1 MKYRLCKIVKSKKED
16 KKYDAYFR
24 EKKCPCSINAKPE
37 CGAEEKIVSF
47 GAKGMS
53 DFTKHK
59 DEERKSRYLARHKGM
74 NEDWNDPL
82 TPGALS
88 RWILW
93 NKPTLEASI
102 KDFKNRFD
110 L

>member
-1 MKYRLCKIVKSKKED
+1 MKYRLCKIVSSSKKD

-24 EKKCPCSINAKPE
+24 EKQCPCSLNKKPE
-37 CGAEEKIVSF
+37 CGAKEIKVSF

-53 DFTKHK
+53 DFTIHK
-59 DEERKSRYLARHKGM
+59 DEKRKERYLARHKGM
-74 NEDWNDPL
+74 NEDWNDPT

>member
-1 MKYRLCKIVKSKKED
+1 MKWRLCKIIKSKKYN

-24 EKKCPCSINAKPE
+24 EKKCPCGLNDKPE

-59 DEERKSRYLARHKGM
+59 DEERKKLYLARHKA
-74 NEDWNDPL
+74 NEDWNDPI

-93 NKPTLEASI
+93 NKTSLEASV